1 MASNQGEVTMS
12 IPLSSI
18 AKTQL
23 DQTYRA
29 LDGILAKAAAHAA
42 EHKVD
47 EAVYLD
53 WRLTPD
59 MFALKRQVQLVS
71 DFSVRGLSRLAGQD
85 PVSIPDTEA
94 SFDDLRARL
103 AAARAAVWALPA
115 AALDA
120 DPSGEISFPAGPGKE
135 MTLPRHA
142 FVQNYVLANVL
153 FHASM
158 VYALVRNMGV
168 PVGKR
173 DFLAV

>member
-1 MASNQGEVTMS
+1 MS
-12 IPLSSI
+12 ISLSSI
-18 AKTQL
+18 AKLQL

-29 LDGILAKAAAHAA
+29 LDGILAKAASHAA

-94 SFDDLRARL
+94 SFGDLRARL
-103 AAARAAVWALPA
+103 KSARAAVWALPT

-120 DPSGEISFPAGPGKE
+120 GPSGEITFPAGPGKE
-135 MTLPRHA
+135 MTLRRHA

-153 FHASM
+153 FHASI
-158 VYALVRNMGV
+158 VYAILRSIGV
-168 PVGKR
+168 PIGKR